1 MTEQLLKVGATIGGF
16 SPPIVVGGLI
26 RATFGQWRWYTQEM
40 FVNRI
45 LQVLQYDAPAVTA
58 ANIDLVSVADP
69 SVTFR
74 IIGVPG
80 ATCAVTGF
88 CPPPP
93 PPNGIRAQKG
103 FWEAMS
109 GRYKAIGGP
118 LQGCIGREGIS
129 ASVFTLLSFS
139 ACSLC
144 ARWEAHGRGSLPLHN
159 LVSDSANP
167 RYVSDP
173 LPRHRGII
181 VALHSSEP

>member
-93 PPNGIRAQKG
+93 PQMGYGPKRGFGRQCLAGTKRLEGRCRDALEGKGSQPRSSHCCLFQPAVFVHAGKPTGVVVSHCITRFQTQPILATCQIRHH
-103 FWEAMS
+103 S
-109 GRYKAIGGP
+109 H
-118 LQGCIGREGIS
+118 C
-129 ASVFTLLSFS
+129 
-139 ACSLC
+139 
-144 ARWEAHGRGSLPLHN
+144 
-159 LVSDSANP
+159 
-167 RYVSDP
+167 
-173 LPRHRGII
+173 GII